1 MTTQQEQSNGHAAA
15 TRPGFGTATAVVPE
29 APQAVYAR
37 VTDVAGMGRW
47 SPECVGADGVG
58 GAGLV
63 LGDVF
68 TGRNE
73 RGGNTWTTTCTVQAA
88 VPGLAFRFAA
98 GDGEDATT
106 WTYTFRDLGD
116 GSTEVAESFDAPAL
130 RPGVPD
136 GSEEAQQLAA
146 RTAQLQQ
153 DLLTTLAAL
162 GSAAGRDGRG

>member
-1 MTTQQEQSNGHAAA
+1 MTTQPEQSNGPGTA

-47 SPECVGADGVG
+47 SPECVGTDQPDGASVEPG
-58 GAGLV
+58 T
-63 LGDVF
+63 VF

-116 GSTEVAESFDAPAL
+116 GTTEVSESFDAPAL
-130 RPGVPD
+130 RPGVPE
-136 GSEEAQQLAA
+136 GSEEAQQLAG

-153 DLLTTLAAL
+153 DLVTTLTAL
-162 GSAAGRDGRG
+162 GSAAGVAGG